1 MLNVDCQLTLPG
13 QTLSYQ
19 LKTPDGITC
28 LGIKG
33 DSGCGKTTLLR
44 IIAGLEQHVHG
55 NVEFAQQQWQHS
67 QQKKFVHASERNI
80 GFVFQDARLFAH
92 LSVAQNIQFK
102 GNKRA
107 LPGFEFERVIETLD
121 VGHLLSRRPAN
132 LSGGEKQRVAIAR
145 ALSSQPRYLMFDEPL
160 TGIDHNHKVVI
171 LNYLAELK
179 HEYAIPMIYVSHL
192 DDELQKISDG
202 IINLNLKHKP
212 FTTLINS
219 NQAHA

>member
-1 MLNVDCQLTLPG
+1 MLNVDCQLSLPG
-13 QTLSYQ
+13 QTLHYQ

-28 LGIKG
+28 LGVKG

-44 IIAGLEQHVHG
+44 IIAGLEQHAYG

-92 LSVAQNIQFK
+92 LNVAQNIQFK
-102 GNKRA
+102 GKKRSVS
-107 LPGFEFERVIETLD
+107 GFEFERVIETLD
-121 VGHLLSRRPAN
+121 VAHLLDRRPAN

-145 ALSSQPRYLMFDEPL
+145 AFCSRPRYLMFDEPL
-160 TGIDHNHKVVI
+160 TGIDHNHKVAI
-171 LNYLAELK
+171 LNYLTVLK

-202 IINLNLKHKP
+202 IINLNHKSKP
-212 FTTLINS
+212 FTMLINS
-219 NQAHA
+219 HQAHA